1 MAGQQRVDG
10 VLVQAVPSISLLVG
24 RCGPS
29 IGAGSTTQVSVAP
42 RTGALHVGLPGT
54 RAPATAWPLSLPV
67 LFHLYP
73 STSHILTNRQR
84 SPRSVFPC
92 SVAFRG
98 VAGSQ
103 VQDDPVSAEL
113 RNTVPRAGRSA
124 SSSRACWPHQLS
136 VGARYVSISVRSP
149 PASLS
154 RRGAISCDGLLIGKH
169 RLVP

>member
-10 VLVQAVPSISLLVG
+10 VLARLTPPVRPS
-24 RCGPS
+24 
-29 IGAGSTTQVSVAP
+29 VSSSGV

-73 STSHILTNRQR
+73 STLLILTNRQR
-84 SPRSVFPC
+84 SSRSVFPC

-113 RNTVPRAGRSA
+113 RNTVSRAGRSA

-154 RRGAISCDGLLIGKH
+154 RRGAISYDGLIIGKH